1 MKPGLMRLALLLLCL
16 CASTTQAWVAQ
27 LHVHATPVAQS
38 GTAGSQQPATGD
50 DERGGCLLCQIVA
63 HGAGPALASAAP
75 AFAPVVDVSFPVPAP
90 RSAAQFVPP
99 ASHAWLSRGPP
110 RG

>member
-1 MKPGLMRLALLLLCL
+1 MRLSALRYALLLLCL
-16 CASTTQAWVAQ
+16 FASTTQAWVAQ
-27 LHVHATPVAQS
+27 LHVHAAPVAQS
-38 GTAGSQQPATGD
+38 TDVGSQQPATGD

-63 HGAGPALASAAP
+63 HGGGPALVSTAA
-75 AFAPVVDVSFPVPAP
+75 ALALVALFSVPLFAP
-90 RSAAQFVPP
+90 RSRAPFIAP